1 MEVVRIRTSR
11 RGEIGVLFPSVSSL
25 LCRRCR
31 EDGRGSRLLG
41 CSCAAVAGSV
51 SEGRRGKVVVVG
63 AAVRSVLVALM
74 LVVGGE
80 EVENKKGG
88 EEEKRRVWVVVRRI
102 LADR

>member
-1 MEVVRIRTSR
+1 M
-11 RGEIGVLFPSVSSL
+11 LFPSVSSL

-51 SEGRRGKVVVVG
+51 SEERRGKVVVVG

-80 EVENKKGG
+80 EVENKKGRDPEIG
-88 EEEKRRVWVVVRRI
+88 RAHV
-102 LADR
+102 